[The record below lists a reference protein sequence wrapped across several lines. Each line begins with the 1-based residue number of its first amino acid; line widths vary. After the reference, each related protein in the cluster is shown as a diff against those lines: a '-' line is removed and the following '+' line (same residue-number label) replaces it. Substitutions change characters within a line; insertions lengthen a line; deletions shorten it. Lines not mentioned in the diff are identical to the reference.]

1 MNRELINKLSANR
14 RILSIIAIFV
24 LLGFSI
30 VVLEVFGNKI
40 TTGVRGYVYGEGKW
54 AKAQKQA
61 SIELSAYVY
70 NNNEVHYRNFKE
82 HLNIHEGDRIAR
94 EELLSESPDLEV
106 VTDGFLRGGNQPE
119 DIPDMIWLLSN
130 FQNWPQINDALGYWI
145 EGDEKIA
152 ELRNLGL
159 EVHQQVEAGTLN
171 ETNVREYFRQIML
184 LDDELTV
191 LENNFSEAMSDAAR
205 STSRIVFWSTI
216 LVSISFILIAAILS
230 VSFMRSVKRTNEM
243 LSASEAKFR
252 NVLDNS
258 RDVIYQY
265 RKGQKEYD
273 YMSRSVEDMLGY
285 SYETVKTGG
294 QEFVLQRI
302 HPDDKERMQEVAD
315 KIEFSNDVS
324 EKLPDTE
331 FRVQKADGSYIW
343 INNKRTPIQNEKGEV
358 EAVVGNVR
366 DISDRKRRMQKIDK
380 SLKEKQVLL
389 SEIHH
394 RVKNNLAIVSSLIE
408 LKKWNMDEEQKVEF
422 NELQSRI
429 KSIALV
435 HEKLYSGE
443 TLSEVE
449 LSEYLEDL
457 AEMIV
462 KTYKSNERE
471 IDIACNLDPVK
482 VEIDRAVPIGLM
494 CNELI
499 NNSFKHAFDKGDSGE
514 IGISLKREGKN
525 VVLSVSDSAGKLP
538 EGFSVDEHST
548 LGMKIIKRL
557 TRQLNGE
564 LEVFT
569 GEKSIF
575 SITFPLNK
583 NRGD

>member
-14 RILSIIAIFV
+14 RILGIIAIFV

-82 HLNIHEGDRIAR
+82 HLSIHEGDRIAR

-205 STSRIVFWSTI
+205 STSRILFWSTI

-230 VSFMRSVKRTNEM
+230 VSFMRNLKRTNEM
-243 LSASEAKFR
+243 LGASEAKFR

-285 SYETVKTGG
+285 SYETVKNGG
-294 QEFVLQRI
+294 QDFILQLL
-302 HPDDKERMQEVAD
+302 HPEDKERMQQVAD
-315 KIEFSNDVS
+315 SLEEDGVS
-324 EKLPDTE
+324 DKLPDTE
-331 FRVQKADGSYIW
+331 FRVKKADGSYIW
-343 INNKRTPIQNEKGEV
+343 INNKRAPILNEKGEV

-408 LKKWNMDEEQKVEF
+408 LKKWEMNEEQKVEF

-435 HEKLYSGE
+435 HEKLYSGD

-449 LSEYLEDL
+449 LSDYLEDL
-457 AEMIV
+457 GDMIL
-462 KTYKSNERE
+462 KTFNSTEKE
-471 IDIACNLDPVK
+471 IDIEYELDSAY
-482 VEIDRAVPIGLM
+482 VEIDRAVPIGLI

-499 NNSFKHAFDKGDSGE
+499 NNSFKHGFGEEESGK
-514 IGISLKREGKN
+514 IGISMKRGGDTL
-525 VVLSVSDSAGKLP
+525 VLTVFDSAGKLP
-538 EGFSVDEHST
+538 EGFSVDKHST
-548 LGMKIIKRL
+548 LGMTIIKRL
-557 TRQLNGE
+557 IRQLDGE
-564 LEVFT
+564 LEVST
-569 GEKSIF
+569 GEKSVF